1 MPSNS
6 GRTSKIRM
14 YSVLMILSI
23 IHATIPFTPS
33 SVPVNVGNVDLRKI
47 PHFNVWHGNV
57 QDVEKDVEVR
67 LAMSTFNNVFGDNVS
82 VYSKQV
88 LLPLFPKNSV
98 IFFAFVI
105 LHSHFIFRF
114 LESAKME
121 KSSS

>member
-1 MPSNS
+1 MLSNS

-88 LLPLFPKNSV
+88 LLPLFYLNMNSV

-105 LHSHFIFRF
+105 LHTHLIFRF

-121 KSSS
+121 K

>member
-88 LLPLFPKNSV
+88 LLPLFLNSV

-105 LHSHFIFRF
+105 LHTHLIFRF

>member
-1 MPSNS
+1 MKRMPSNS

-47 PHFNVWHGNV
+47 PHFNVWTGKV

-67 LAMSTFNNVFGDNVS
+67 LAMNTFNNVFGDNVFGIRKNGK
-82 VYSKQV
+82 VKLMNIDLQFLLSKN
-88 LLPLFPKNSV
+88 PRK
-98 IFFAFVI
+98 I
-105 LHSHFIFRF
+105 
-114 LESAKME
+114 
-121 KSSS
+121 

>member
-47 PHFNVWHGNV
+47 PHFNVWTGNV

-82 VYSKQV
+82 VYNKQV
-88 LLPLFPKNSV
+88 LLPLFLNSV

-105 LHSHFIFRF
+105 LHTHLIFRF

-121 KSSS
+121 K